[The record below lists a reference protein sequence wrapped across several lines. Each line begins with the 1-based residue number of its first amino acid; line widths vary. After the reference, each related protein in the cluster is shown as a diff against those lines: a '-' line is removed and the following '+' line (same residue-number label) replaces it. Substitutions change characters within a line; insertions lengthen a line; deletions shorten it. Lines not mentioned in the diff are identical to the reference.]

1 MPTLSA
7 PVSHPANNSTGLLT
21 LHVTARTTIKKKLFY
36 CALQSPKYS
45 KTVGGREGGDTAASA
60 GTGACL
66 PPEVKSEE
74 RTTGTGWA
82 GWGWT
87 QAPWSETES

>member
-1 MPTLSA
+1 M
-7 PVSHPANNSTGLLT
+7 
-21 LHVTARTTIKKKLFY
+21 RKD
-36 CALQSPKYS
+36 Q
-45 KTVGGREGGDTAASA
+45 GGRGTDGGTAASA

-74 RTTGTGWA
+74 RTTGTAWA

>member
-1 MPTLSA
+1 MAHSVQILMVGYGGWEGKTRQPRAGS
-7 PVSHPANNSTGLLT
+7 G
-21 LHVTARTTIKKKLFY
+21 AR
-36 CALQSPKYS
+36 
-45 KTVGGREGGDTAASA
+45 
-60 GTGACL
+60 L

-74 RTTGTGWA
+74 RNTGTAWA

>member
-1 MPTLSA
+1 MNCRVPRVPYLMQ
-7 PVSHPANNSTGLLT
+7 G
-21 LHVTARTTIKKKLFY
+21 
-36 CALQSPKYS
+36 
-45 KTVGGREGGDTAASA
+45 VGEGKGETQQPRAG
-60 GTGACL
+60 GTGVRL

-74 RTTGTGWA
+74 RTTGAAWA

>member
-1 MPTLSA
+1 MM
-7 PVSHPANNSTGLLT
+7 HG
-21 LHVTARTTIKKKLFY
+21 
-36 CALQSPKYS
+36 
-45 KTVGGREGGDTAASA
+45 VGEGKGETQQPRAG
-60 GTGACL
+60 GTGVRL

-74 RTTGTGWA
+74 RTTGAAWA

>member
-1 MPTLSA
+1 M
-7 PVSHPANNSTGLLT
+7 
-21 LHVTARTTIKKKLFY
+21 TIKKKKHHNYVLCIVESSVF
-36 CALQSPKYS
+36 KRH
-45 KTVGGREGGDTAASA
+45 GGNWGRDGEDEAPRTPAV
-60 GTGACL
+60 GTGVRL

-74 RTTGTGWA
+74 RAAGTAWA

>member
-1 MPTLSA
+1 MGKERQSSHG
-7 PVSHPANNSTGLLT
+7 PV
-21 LHVTARTTIKKKLFY
+21 
-36 CALQSPKYS
+36 
-45 KTVGGREGGDTAASA
+45 
-60 GTGACL
+60 GTGARL

-74 RTTGTGWA
+74 RTTGAAWA

>member
-1 MPTLSA
+1 MG
-7 PVSHPANNSTGLLT
+7 V
-21 LHVTARTTIKKKLFY
+21 
-36 CALQSPKYS
+36 
-45 KTVGGREGGDTAASA
+45 GREDKASPA
-60 GTGACL
+60 GTGARL

-74 RTTGTGWA
+74 RTTGTAWA

>member
-1 MPTLSA
+1 MCIADSLAVVVGS
-7 PVSHPANNSTGLLT
+7 
-21 LHVTARTTIKKKLFY
+21 
-36 CALQSPKYS
+36 
-45 KTVGGREGGDTAASA
+45 GGREGRDKSATGQA

-74 RTTGTGWA
+74 RTTGAAWA

>member
-1 MPTLSA
+1 M
-7 PVSHPANNSTGLLT
+7 
-21 LHVTARTTIKKKLFY
+21 TIKKKLFIVY
-36 CALQSPKYS
+36 CRVHSVQTP
-45 KTVGGREGGDTAASA
+45 TVGTGVTQGEDKTASA
-60 GTGACL
+60 GPGARL

-74 RTTGTGWA
+74 RTTGAAWA

>member
-1 MPTLSA
+1 M
-7 PVSHPANNSTGLLT
+7 VGTG
-21 LHVTARTTIKKKLFY
+21 VT
-36 CALQSPKYS
+36 QGED
-45 KTVGGREGGDTAASA
+45 KTASA
-60 GTGACL
+60 GPGARL

-74 RTTGTGWA
+74 RTTGAAWA

>member
-1 MPTLSA
+1 MRI
-7 PVSHPANNSTGLLT
+7 V
-21 LHVTARTTIKKKLFY
+21 I
-36 CALQSPKYS
+36 QSVQILVVGS
-45 KTVGGREGGDTAASA
+45 GGREGKTKQPRA
-60 GTGACL
+60 GTGARL

-74 RTTGTGWA
+74 RTTGTAWT